1 MHPLSALP
9 AVSASADAGLTPHT
23 SRPSPPA
30 SSASAVRRAR
40 PAERR
45 RAGSGKSFQRFLPW
59 IAPLAILALWQAASS
74 LNWVSP
80 GTLPPPTSVLGA
92 AGDLLASG
100 ELQRGIA
107 VSLGRIAA
115 GFGIGATLGLV
126 LGFLVGMSKV
136 AEGLVDRT
144 LQMVRVVPHL
154 ALVPLMIAW
163 FGIGEEPKIILV
175 AMGTLFPVYLNTVN
189 GIKNVDARLIQLGQ
203 AYGLGRW
210 ELIRDVILMGAMPS
224 ILTGIRYSLGVAW
237 LTLVVAET
245 INAQDGIGF
254 IAQNAREMMRNDRVI
269 LAILIYSFAG
279 LLADQLT
286 RLVEA
291 RILRWHTSYRPQGD
305 QS

>member
-1 MHPLSALP
+1 MTATNSSSAVAPQLESARSP
-9 AVSASADAGLTPHT
+9 AASAPP
-23 SRPSPPA
+23 RSP
-30 SSASAVRRAR
+30 
-40 PAERR
+40 
-45 RAGSGKSFQRFLPW
+45 RFNRHQLLPW
-59 IAPLAILALWQAASS
+59 VVPILALILWQASATFA
-74 LNWVSP
+74 WVSP
-80 GTLPPPTSVLGA
+80 GTLPPPTAVLQA
-92 AGDLLASG
+92 ALDLLETG
-100 ELQRGIA
+100 ELQKGIW
-107 VSLGRIAA
+107 VSLMRIAA

-126 LGFLVGMSKV
+126 LGFLVGMSNV

-189 GIKNVDARLIQLGQ
+189 GIKNVDSRLIQLGR
-203 AYGLGRW
+203 AYGLNRW
-210 ELIRDVILMGAMPS
+210 ELIRDIILMGAMPS

-291 RILRWHTSYRPQGD
+291 RVLRWHSSYQPRGAKP
-305 QS
+305 

>member
-1 MHPLSALP
+1 M
-9 AVSASADAGLTPHT
+9 T
-23 SRPSPPA
+23 SPSS
-30 SSASAVRRAR
+30 SSAVVPPLESAAAQAASVVR
-40 PAERR
+40 ERR
-45 RAGSGKSFQRFLPW
+45 PRFNIHHLLPW
-59 IAPLAILALWQAASS
+59 IVPICALILWQASATFA
-74 LNWVSP
+74 WVSP
-80 GTLPPPTSVLGA
+80 GTLPAPTAVLQA
-92 AGDLLASG
+92 ALDLLETG
-100 ELQRGIA
+100 ELQKGIG
-107 VSLGRIAA
+107 VSLLRIAA

-126 LGFLVGMSKV
+126 LGFLVGMSNV
-136 AEGLVDRT
+136 AEGLIDRT

-189 GIKNVDARLIQLGQ
+189 GIKNVDARLIQLGR
-203 AYGLGRW
+203 AYGLNQW
-210 ELIRDVILMGAMPS
+210 ELIRDIILMGAMPS

-279 LLADQLT
+279 LLADQMT

-291 RILRWHTSYRPQGD
+291 RVLRWHSSYQPRGAKP
-305 QS
+305 

>member
-1 MHPLSALP
+1 MTPPSASSAVAQPIEPARARSVP
-9 AVSASADAGLTPHT
+9 AVSGA
-23 SRPSPPA
+23 PA
-30 SSASAVRRAR
+30 RR
-40 PAERR
+40 PA
-45 RAGSGKSFQRFLPW
+45 FNFHHFLPW
-59 IAPLAILALWQAASS
+59 IVPICALVLWQASATFG
-74 LNWVSP
+74 WVSA
-80 GTLPPPTSVLGA
+80 GTLPAPTSVLQA
-92 AGDLLASG
+92 AIDLTATG
-100 ELQRGIA
+100 ELQKGIG
-107 VSLGRIAA
+107 VSLLRIAA

-126 LGFLVGMSKV
+126 LGFLVGMSSV
-136 AEGLVDRT
+136 AEGLVDRS

-163 FGIGEEPKIILV
+163 FGIGEEPKVILV

-189 GIKNVDARLIQLGQ
+189 GIKNVDSRLIQLGR
-203 AYGLGRW
+203 AYGLNQWG
-210 ELIRDVILMGAMPS
+210 LIRDVILMGAMPS

-286 RLVEA
+286 RLIEA
-291 RILRWHTSYRPQGD
+291 RVLRWHSSYQPRGAQA
-305 QS
+305 